1 MTTQIQLTWRRDK
14 VLNLLSKG
22 HSQIEISAILHVD
35 ESIIS
40 RDVSYLRKQS
50 KEKIKEYVDEK
61 LPEEYEK
68 CLTGLNS
75 ILRETWN
82 ISQNTPDNKEKIQ
95 ALSLAK
101 ECYSMRL
108 DLLTNVNV
116 INDVIRFISSS
127 TNNNILSDQSN
138 RKKGLSIDEKIISSN
153 NNHESNM
160 QDQNEFKDQK
170 NENNNTI
177 IENKEDDLQRF
188 TEDNNSTGASTN
200 NSIF

>member
-1 MTTQIQLTWRRDK
+1 MTTQMQLTWRRHK
-14 VLNLLSKG
+14 VLEFLSKG
-22 HSQIEISAILHVD
+22 HSQVEISTILQVD

-40 RDVSYLRKQS
+40 RDVLYLRKQS

-75 ILRETWN
+75 ILKETWN
-82 ISQNTPDNKEKIQ
+82 ISQNTNDNREKIQ

-116 INDVIRFISSS
+116 VNDVIRFISS
-127 TNNNILSDQSN
+127 TNNNIISSQSST
-138 RKKGLSIDEKIISSN
+138 KKIFSSNEKVSSSN
-153 NNHESNM
+153 NNHESNVE
-160 QDQNEFKDQK
+160 DRNNTNDDK
-170 NENNNTI
+170 NEK
-177 IENKEDDLQRF
+177 NKVIMEKEEDDFQRF
-188 TEDNNSTGASTN
+188 TEDNNSAGSSTY
-200 NSIF
+200 NSVF

>member
-1 MTTQIQLTWRRDK
+1 MTTQMQLEWRRSK
-14 VLNLLSKG
+14 VFELLSKG
-22 HSQIEISAILHVD
+22 HSQVEISTILQVD

-50 KEKIKEYVDEK
+50 KEKIKGYVDEK

-75 ILRETWN
+75 ILKETWN
-82 ISQNTPDNKEKIQ
+82 ISHNTHDNREKIQ

-116 INDVIRFISSS
+116 VNDVIRFISSS
-127 TNNNILSDQSN
+127 TNNNVISAQTN
-138 RKKGLSIDEKIISSN
+138 TKKVSSTDEKISPSN
-153 NNHESNM
+153 NSDESNVRHR
-160 QDQNEFKDQK
+160 
-170 NENNNTI
+170 NNTKDDRNVDINI
-177 IENKEDDLQRF
+177 IDNEDDLQRSA
-188 TEDNNSTGASTN
+188 EDNSSTRKESTYNSL
-200 NSIF
+200 F